1 VTYGQTERRAAR
13 PRTGLADTV
22 LGPLRA
28 GSRVT
33 AAALLMVSWVAL
45 LWVLEAIDVI
55 AGHRLDSLGIAP
67 RQPGELLDIIPS
79 AFTHFSFGHVA
90 SNSLP
95 LLVLGFIAALR
106 GIARYLA
113 VAFTIIVVG
122 GLGVWL
128 VAPAHTNTAGASGLI
143 FGLFGYLLI
152 RGFVDRRALD
162 IVVGLIV
169 GVLYGSIL
177 WGVLPSATGVS
188 WQGHLFGLIGGV
200 AAAFLF
206 RERARTAAVSPGA

>member
-1 VTYGQTERRAAR
+1 MTYGQTAGRST
-13 PRTGLADTV
+13 RTGLLDT
-22 LGPLRA
+22 LFAPLRA
-28 GSRVT
+28 GGRVAA
-33 AAALLMVSWVAL
+33 AAALMAGWVAL
-45 LWVLEAIDVI
+45 LWVLEAIDVLT
-55 AGHRLDSLGIAP
+55 HHSLDTFGIVP
-67 RQPGELLDIIPS
+67 RKGGELLDIIPS

-106 GIARYLA
+106 GIGRYLA
-113 VAFTIIVVG
+113 VAFTIMVIG

-143 FGLFGYLLI
+143 FGLFGYLVV

-162 IVVGLIV
+162 IIVGLFV
-169 GVLYGSIL
+169 GALYGSIL

-206 RERARTAAVSPGA
+206 RERTVSVTTGS

>member
-1 VTYGQTERRAAR
+1 M
-13 PRTGLADTV
+13 
-22 LGPLRA
+22 A
-28 GSRVT
+28 G
-33 AAALLMVSWVAL
+33 ALMVSWVAL
-45 LWVLEAIDVI
+45 LWVLEAIDMI
-55 AGHRLDSLGIAP
+55 AGHRLDSLGIVP
-67 RQPGELLDIIPS
+67 RQSSQLIDIVPS
-79 AFTHFSFGHVA
+79 AFTHFGFGHVA

-106 GIARYLA
+106 GIGRFLA
-113 VAFTIIVVG
+113 VAFTIIVIG

-143 FGLFGYLLI
+143 FGLFGYLLV

-162 IVVGLIV
+162 VVVGLIV

-177 WGVLPSATGVS
+177 WGVLPTATGVS

-200 AAAFLF
+200 ASAFLF
-206 RERARTAAVSPGA
+206 RERGRTVALPAGS